1 MGTLRGRLADVYDK
15 FQGFLADFKIDIEKK
30 KKMKKRIEILLC
42 ELQFGKLYT
51 GVGPEHGRLRELY
64 PAVRM
69 DMFGLIS
76 DENKK

>member
-1 MGTLRGRLADVYDK
+1 
-15 FQGFLADFKIDIEKK
+15 
-30 KKMKKRIEILLC
+30 MKKRIEILLC

-76 DENKK
+76 DENKKLKSAEILEFKRNHG